1 MKKKKLEE
9 VGWTILV
16 VTALVEAIC
25 GKKFMKRIGKRLNV
39 LDRNAEVEVWIGVYN
54 QIYPEKK
61 LSTGNTAFAHSQV
74 VREESH
80 KIVEKLMSK
89 ETIDPDTVSERM
101 NKIMMIK
108 IKSLEQATKRL

>member
-1 MKKKKLEE
+1 MKKKKLAE

-61 LSTGNTAFAHSQV
+61 VSTGNTAFAHSQV
-74 VREESH
+74 VREEISH
-80 KIVEKLMSK
+80 IVEKLESCD
-89 ETIDPDTVSERM
+89 TPDADTLEERM
-101 NKIMMIK
+101 NKIMMNK
-108 IKSLEQATKRL
+108 LKSLKEAAKRI